1 MTTLN
6 RVDTRRAQPYHN
18 GIKTKVMSLR
28 VPLDVYDRIRQR
40 ADDRCE
46 SMAEIIIR
54 LVESQDMRKR

>member
-40 ADDRCE
+40 ADDRFE